1 MDRHKSFNPP
11 RNMSYLIANA
21 LLVAAAVML
30 AFFLGHRAGV
40 KRGRDEQWIADYL
53 AFERKTQAGRDNLG
67 RFKKRKA
74 QYGKVKI
81 TASKNEL

>member
-1 MDRHKSFNPP
+1 
-11 RNMSYLIANA
+11 MSYLIANV
-21 LLVAAAVML
+21 LLVAGSVML
-30 AFFLGHRAGV
+30 AFFLGQRAGI
-40 KRGRDEQWIADYL
+40 KRGRDEQWVNDYL
-53 AFERKTQAGRDNLG
+53 AYERKTQAARDSHG

>member
-1 MDRHKSFNPP
+1 
-11 RNMSYLIANA
+11 MSYLIANA

-40 KRGRDEQWIADYL
+40 KRGRDEQWVTDYL
-53 AFERKTQAGRDNLG
+53 AAQRKSQAGRDNLG

-74 QYGKVKI
+74 PYGKIKI
-81 TASKNEL
+81 PAQQNQF